1 MAVSCGLML
10 NSKKNRGSALQYQRV
25 MGVKMN
31 ENVLTVFLV
40 DDDPDVRSSLSRAL
54 GKRDFV
60 VETFASAAAF
70 LAIYDGTRPGCLLLD
85 YGMSE
90 MNGLELQ
97 DHLNDAGH
105 DIPIIFITGHGGIA
119 ESVRAMKSG
128 AVDFLEKP
136 FRQQTLVN
144 CINEAFAKA
153 VENDALKAKTKVH
166 RENFARLTVREQEIT
181 QLMVSNSSSI
191 SSKEIGRQLDISPRT
206 VDHHRAR
213 ILEKMATK
221 SVAEL
226 VDICLRTKLFED
238 AV

>member
-1 MAVSCGLML
+1 MSDIT
-10 NSKKNRGSALQYQRV
+10 
-25 MGVKMN
+25 
-31 ENVLTVFLV
+31 LTVFLV
-40 DDDPDVRSSLSRAL
+40 DDDPDIRSSLSRAL
-54 GKRDFV
+54 EKRDFN
-60 VETFASAAAF
+60 VESFASAAEF
-70 LAIYDGTRPGCLLLD
+70 LSTYDGTQTGCLLLD

-97 DHLNDAGH
+97 EHLISSGY

-119 ESVRAMKSG
+119 ESVKAMKSG

-136 FRQQTLVN
+136 FRQETLVA

-153 VENDALKAKTKVH
+153 VETETQKEKTKVH
-166 RENFARLTVREQEIT
+166 RDNYARLTSREQEIT
-181 QLMVSNSSSI
+181 QLMVTNSSSI

-226 VDICLRTKLFED
+226 VDICLRAELFKITPQS
-238 AV
+238 